1 MLLLS
6 PSLCAETDHGAS
18 YDAAAAATAA
28 DNDDDESGGGGDDS
42 VNHARGKKRKEGNV
56 ANHNLSAIFKII
68 RTLMVYDAN
77 LHKLFKSW
85 KIYIQPQ

>member
-18 YDAAAAATAA
+18 DDAAAAVATAA
-28 DNDDDESGGGGDDS
+28 DNDDDESGGGGVGDS

-56 ANHNLSAIFKII
+56 ANHNFSAI
-68 RTLMVYDAN
+68 
-77 LHKLFKSW
+77 
-85 KIYIQPQ
+85 